1 MYNLTC
7 STIELNLT
15 NEYSS
20 LPLSQSM
27 DKKPII
33 NCHTHIFTGDHV
45 PPYLAKTFVPAPFY
59 RLLNMN
65 WVVAFFR
72 RWNKLKSRITYSPQ
86 AKKFEIFKNKARIL
100 INKLGFVKTI
110 ISWAVTFEVL
120 LILYR
125 FFKTIKEGED
135 GTILK
140 VLTKVMDWCDVH
152 GLLIPEGSLTAQIIL
167 TLFLFIF
174 IPSGRNFILFIF
186 KKLYSFLGAFP
197 GKQSKE
203 LAKRYLNIGRY
214 AFHEKQTTIFSKLK
228 GQYPPGSKFVLL
240 PMDMTYMDAGDLKV
254 NYHEQMK
261 ELAALKN
268 RNPEI
273 FYPFVFADPRRM
285 KEDISYFKWSALNG
299 TVTLENCFMKEF
311 LEGHKF
317 NGIKIY
323 PALGYYPFD
332 ERLLPLWKYAA
343 DHQIPITTHC
353 IRGTIYYRGSKQ
365 VSWNRHEVFEQ
376 ANGNGEYVPL
386 LLPQMNA
393 LENSYNFTH
402 PLNYLCLLNEGLL
415 RKLVATSSAA
425 VQDLFGFTN
434 IETPLKYN
442 LEHLKICFAH
452 FGGDD
457 EWLKFFE
464 RDRDNYAGQSLKN
477 PEKGI
482 DFFNDVK
489 GNPARG
495 KLEIIWKS
503 VDWYTIITSL
513 MLQYKNVYA
522 DISYILH
529 DETALL
535 PLLKQ
540 TLLNEKLQKRVLFG
554 TDFFVVRNHKS
565 DKQML
570 ADMMCGLTEEEFDII
585 ARENPVEFLHTI

>member
-1 MYNLTC
+1 
-7 STIELNLT
+7 
-15 NEYSS
+15 
-20 LPLSQSM
+20 M

-72 RWNKLKSRITYSPQ
+72 RWNKWKSKINYSPF
-86 AKKFEIFKNKARIL
+86 AKKFEIFKNKARIQ

-135 GTILK
+135 GTVLKIITK
-140 VLTKVMDWCDVH
+140 VLDWCEAHD
-152 GLLIPEGSLTAQIIL
+152 LLIPEGNFTAQLIL
-167 TLFLFIF
+167 TIFLFVF

-186 KKLYSFLGAFP
+186 KKLYSFLGIFS
-197 GKQSKE
+197 GKQTKE
-203 LAKRYLNIGRY
+203 LLRRYLNIGRY
-214 AFHEKQTTIFSKLK
+214 AFHEHQTTIFSKLK
-228 GQYPPGSKFVLL
+228 GQYPPGSQFIIL

-254 NYHEQMK
+254 SYMDQMK
-261 ELAALKN
+261 ELAALKK
-268 RNPEI
+268 RKPDI
-273 FYPFVFADPRRM
+273 FHPFVFADPRRM
-285 KEDISYFKWSALNG
+285 KEDATYFKWSALNG
-299 TVTLENCFMKEF
+299 NVTLETCFMQEY
-311 LEGHKF
+311 LEQHKF
-317 NGIKIY
+317 SGIKIY

-332 ERLLPLWKYAA
+332 EMLLPLWKFAA

-365 VSWNRHEVFEQ
+365 TSWNRHQVFEQ
-376 ANGNGEYVPL
+376 ANGNGEYVEL

-415 RKLVATSSAA
+415 RKVVSGSGVA
-425 VQDLFGFTN
+425 VQELFGFTN

-464 RDRDNYAGQSLKN
+464 RDRDNYSGQSLKN

-482 DFFNDVK
+482 DFFHDVK

-503 VDWYTIITSL
+503 VDWYSIITSI
-513 MLQYKNVYA
+513 MLQYNNVYA

-540 TLLNEKLQKRVLFG
+540 TLLNKKLQKRVLFG

-570 ADMMCGLTEEEFDII
+570 ADMMCGLSEEEFDII
-585 ARENPVEFLHTI
+585 ARENPVEFLNTI